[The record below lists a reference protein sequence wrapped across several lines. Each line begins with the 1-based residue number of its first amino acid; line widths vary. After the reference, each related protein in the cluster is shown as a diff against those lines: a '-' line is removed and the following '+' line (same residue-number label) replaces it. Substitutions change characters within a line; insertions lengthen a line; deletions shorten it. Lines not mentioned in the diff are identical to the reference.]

1 MAAVNP
7 LDDILNSSVDELAI
21 NALVGN
27 LEARLASP
35 SNKDVSN
42 SLSDASVNNNHIGT
56 TRSSTPQNSGSVF
69 NTATGVGAN
78 GQAVSAHKNFTNSH
92 NLNVQSPSSKT
103 DSQLIGINSILNP
116 MNSSQTSNIVN
127 THVNSLTVN
136 RSSPIPESNRI
147 QSPHIIRTVS
157 NSPGFQNAR
166 NSPVPSPNSNP
177 AISASSQHAIKPDNS
192 AIIQNVAIS
201 GDHKPLMSQGNCIQV
216 SSSQQIPGGQNLCV
230 KQEPAISSQYIVKT
244 ENMPVSSVK
253 NEPRTAAIQAVT
265 GLQNSVYTS
274 GNHITHATNVH
285 IVNAPIKGHSGVIT
299 VKTGPQHVVMRPQ
312 IVQNS
317 GQMQV
322 VNVSAHS
329 NRPPGIVQ
337 VPHGKHQPVRIATP
351 AGHSQINIAPRPGG
365 APRRQK
371 IVKKMGGIQELPE
384 EFRPSEWL
392 TDTKP
397 RKTPY
402 VPQMGD
408 EVMYFRQ
415 GHDLYLQAVVRK
427 NAYKI
432 DPNKNLPWHKMPSI
446 REQELMRVV
455 GIKYEVRPPRM
466 VCLKLAFIDPAT
478 GKPTGGSISIKYH
491 DLPDVIDFLVLR
503 QNYDIAMQ
511 RKWKTGDR
519 FRSMIH
525 DAWWMGSIKE
535 QFPFQEEHP
544 DSMFQCFL
552 VHWDN
557 GETEKISPW
566 DMEPIADCSMP
577 EDPGGG
583 VPVTQDE
590 IISLMYTPSA
600 GEWPSCSRDQECD
613 RIIRGM
619 EMIMEHSVA
628 EPFLT
633 PVDLNV
639 FPIYGIIIE
648 YPMDLTTIKSRLENR
663 FYRRVNAL
671 QFDVRYIETN
681 AVTFNEAGTPI
692 VKSAKIL
699 TEALLRFINDTD
711 CCDPMSIVS
720 NLIHGMEFNW
730 GTSDSDSDTEDT
742 ADTRKRKRNTIT
754 LPPGVQIPPGTV
766 LMRNEQGQL
775 MFVPALHASQ
785 QPTTQGQRIQYVRPP
800 VSSHQQRPPNS
811 QIVTIQPQQAQPP
824 RVVRPN
830 TQPSVTSSVPTVVSQ
845 PPSASQGSLP
855 GHHQQPLDNV
865 KKCKNFL
872 STLIKLAEGQPE
884 QTVKNVRELIQGL
897 IDNKVEPEQF
907 TERLQ
912 KELKSSPQP
921 YLVPFLKKSLP
932 HLRQSLLENKMHI
945 EGVKAPPI
953 EVMKGTAFG
962 SSNIQ
967 PHPSHIRFQQTAT
980 NNTQRLPQQ
989 LSVASKIVEDNSEED
1004 QLKTRRLKPEKKLK
1018 SQKRGF
1024 KRQQTDEHGS
1034 PKKNT
1039 STSKTQRPSRQLSA
1053 ASSIAEDNSEED
1065 QLKTR
1070 RLKPEKKLKSQK
1082 RGFKRQQTDEH
1093 GSPKKNMSALPE
1105 QIQRLKQIVTE
1116 KANVQQQISKLKQQ
1130 LRAIEQQELYLTN
1143 LMVNPRK
1150 ASPCMDTVKTLEKNI
1165 SPNLMKVSPKKTLGL
1180 FSNPIQPSTSGLQNK
1195 MPSNDV
1201 HPPVKQSAS
1210 SLSDADSDIELA
1222 ELIFE
1227 DPKKF
1232 DRSQFSSDSD
1242 AGIPLEKIRQNK
1254 KKLKLKRKIVITS
1267 SESED
1272 GQNTS
1277 TKKSEDDD
1285 GKPRKK
1291 SARAPKKKKCYDV

>member
-116 MNSSQTSNIVN
+116 MNSSQTSNIVS

-192 AIIQNVAIS
+192 AIIQNVAIL

-216 SSSQQIPGGQNLCV
+216 SSSQQIPGGQNVCV

-351 AGHSQINIAPRPGG
+351 ARHSQINIAPRPGG
-365 APRRQK
+365 AP
-371 IVKKMGGIQELPE
+371 
-384 EFRPSEWL
+384 
-392 TDTKP
+392 
-397 RKTPY
+397 
-402 VPQMGD
+402 
-408 EVMYFRQ
+408 
-415 GHDLYLQAVVRK
+415 
-427 NAYKI
+427 
-432 DPNKNLPWHKMPSI
+432 
-446 REQELMRVV
+446 
-455 GIKYEVRPPRM
+455 
-466 VCLKLAFIDPAT
+466 
-478 GKPTGGSISIKYH
+478 
-491 DLPDVIDFLVLR
+491 
-503 QNYDIAMQ
+503 
-511 RKWKTGDR
+511 
-519 FRSMIH
+519 
-525 DAWWMGSIKE
+525 
-535 QFPFQEEHP
+535 
-544 DSMFQCFL
+544 
-552 VHWDN
+552 
-557 GETEKISPW
+557 
-566 DMEPIADCSMP
+566 
-577 EDPGGG
+577 
-583 VPVTQDE
+583 
-590 IISLMYTPSA
+590 
-600 GEWPSCSRDQECD
+600 
-613 RIIRGM
+613 
-619 EMIMEHSVA
+619 
-628 EPFLT
+628 
-633 PVDLNV
+633 
-639 FPIYGIIIE
+639 
-648 YPMDLTTIKSRLENR
+648 
-663 FYRRVNAL
+663 
-671 QFDVRYIETN
+671 
-681 AVTFNEAGTPI
+681 
-692 VKSAKIL
+692 
-699 TEALLRFINDTD
+699 
-711 CCDPMSIVS
+711 
-720 NLIHGMEFNW
+720 
-730 GTSDSDSDTEDT
+730 
-742 ADTRKRKRNTIT
+742 NTIT

-872 STLIKLAEGQPE
+872 STLIKLAASQPE

-967 PHPSHIRFQQTAT
+967 PHPSHIRLQQQPMDGLQHIRPNQVRMQQRPVIPKTVMTAGH
-980 NNTQRLPQQ
+980 P
-989 LSVASKIVEDNSEED
+989 VASPSASRPHSAKPKYESLKDDDDINDVATMGGVNLTEESRNILASNSEFIGTHIRSCSDEAFLHHSALQKRVSCIARKHGLD
-1004 QLKTRRLKPEKKLK
+1004 VTNDVLNLVSHATQERLRDLVEKLATIAEHRIEIYKMNEKFEPSSDVKSQLKFIEELDKIEKKRHEEQEWEKIMKAAK
-1018 SQKRGF
+1018 SR
-1024 KRQQTDEHGS
+1024 S
-1034 PKKNT
+1034 KN
-1039 STSKTQRPSRQLSA
+1039 
-1053 ASSIAEDNSEED
+1053 ED
-1065 QLKTR
+1065 
-1070 RLKPEKKLKSQK
+1070 
-1082 RGFKRQQTDEH
+1082 
-1093 GSPKKNMSALPE
+1093 PE
-1105 QIQRLKQIVTE
+1105 QQKIKQ
-1116 KANVQQQISKLKQQ
+1116 KARELQQAENDRMRQKEANLTA
-1130 LRAIEQQELYLTN
+1130 LAAI
-1143 LMVNPRK
+1143 
-1150 ASPCMDTVKTLEKNI
+1150 
-1165 SPNLMKVSPKKTLGL
+1165 G
-1180 FSNPIQPSTSGLQNK
+1180 
-1195 MPSNDV
+1195 
-1201 HPPVKQSAS
+1201 
-1210 SLSDADSDIELA
+1210 
-1222 ELIFE
+1222 
-1227 DPKKF
+1227 
-1232 DRSQFSSDSD
+1232 
-1242 AGIPLEKIRQNK
+1242 
-1254 KKLKLKRKIVITS
+1254 
-1267 SESED
+1267 
-1272 GQNTS
+1272 
-1277 TKKSEDDD
+1277 
-1285 GKPRKK
+1285 PRKK
-1291 SARAPKKKKCYDV
+1291 RKTDAMEAQSAAGSMNLHNGPQSSSSRQTLSRPRIKRVTLRDLLFLMEEERTLGRSDILYKTFLK